1 MYILIAGGGKVG
13 SNLTRTLLRD
23 GHEVTLIEQRSTRY
37 DQLEIEFEH
46 QVLKGDATEMFVLES
61 AGIRRPPDLVV
72 AVTGDD
78 EDNVVICQLAREKY
92 GVETVIARVNDPRNQ
107 IYFDLLGITRTVS
120 ATSSIMALIEH
131 EVPQHGLIHLLE
143 LRKENLEIVEVT
155 EVLDEPAAVA
165 AVVTEVVISPDHAQ
179 HLRLLEA
186 LIFAGDKALDEKDL
200 VDRLP
205 NDANIPQLLADL
217 AEMYAGRGVNL
228 VKVAGGW
235 AFRTAPDLAEK
246 LKIEKPVTR
255 KLSRASVETLAIIAY
270 HQPVTR
276 AEIEQVRGVG
286 LSKGTLDL
294 LFEQNWIKPMGRRR
308 APGKPVTWGTTDF
321 FLEHF
326 GLGSLDDLPGQEEL
340 KAAGLLDPRSQP
352 PIFRPEEPDL
362 PLEPTEDED
371 EPLAA
376 DDTAP
381 GSTPKAD

>member
-1 MYILIAGGGKVG
+1 
-13 SNLTRTLLRD
+13 
-23 GHEVTLIEQRSTRY
+23 
-37 DQLEIEFEH
+37 
-46 QVLKGDATEMFVLES
+46 
-61 AGIRRPPDLVV
+61 
-72 AVTGDD
+72 
-78 EDNVVICQLAREKY
+78 
-92 GVETVIARVNDPRNQ
+92 
-107 IYFDLLGITRTVS
+107 
-120 ATSSIMALIEH
+120 
-131 EVPQHGLIHLLE
+131 
-143 LRKENLEIVEVT
+143 
-155 EVLDEPAAVA
+155 
-165 AVVTEVVISPDHAQ
+165 
-179 HLRLLEA
+179 
-186 LIFAGDKALDEKDL
+186 
-200 VDRLP
+200 
-205 NDANIPQLLADL
+205 
-217 AEMYAGRGVNL
+217 MYAGRGVNL

-235 AFRTAPDLAEK
+235 AFRTAPDLSEK

-352 PIFRPEEPDL
+352 PIFRPDEPDL

-381 GSTPKAD
+381 GATPDAAPKAE